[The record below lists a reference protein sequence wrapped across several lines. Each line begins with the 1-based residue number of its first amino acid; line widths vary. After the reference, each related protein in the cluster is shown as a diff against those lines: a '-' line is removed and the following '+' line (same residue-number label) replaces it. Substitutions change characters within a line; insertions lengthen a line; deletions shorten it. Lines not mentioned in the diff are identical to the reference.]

1 MWHTELDGQDF
12 MTVRCLSPHATED
25 RSQWLAQQRIFWRQ
39 ILDDLGSQGS
49 VQPNAHST
57 ASAEQSSTVQPQQAP
72 LAAAAQSPAYSPQFT
87 QRMFTTL
94 DQAVQLF
101 DILTQQGQLLG
112 KTPKAGQLFLRN
124 CERLQAVLD
133 ACPELRSL
141 GAFWRELRQERGE
154 RLDDLLELTTH
165 LGTQLVDWRD
175 KYANGTPFA

>member
-1 MWHTELDGQDF
+1 MDGSTQAAGTPRRWIRLGAEARVWHTELDGQDF

-87 QRMFTTL
+87 QRIFTTL
-94 DQAVQLF
+94 DQAVQLSE
-101 DILTQQGQLLG
+101 DTTGSI
-112 KTPKAGQLFLRN
+112 
-124 CERLQAVLD
+124 
-133 ACPELRSL
+133 
-141 GAFWRELRQERGE
+141 LRQEQQPTAPSGSAAMP
-154 RLDDLLELTTH
+154 
-165 LGTQLVDWRD
+165 TQSFTFTGHFGITS
-175 KYANGTPFA
+175 KH